1 MAARRHHPAGLNHGT
16 RSLRVSVAV
25 LSTRTFFQE
34 PGEYRGRFFVGV
46 VHEMGVDIE
55 GSGGVAVAKP
65 AGDGSHVHAGSQ
77 QAGGYV
83 MPEVMKAY
91 MGRAGALDQ
100 QPEGTGRGV
109 GPPRR

>member
-1 MAARRHHPAGLNHGT
+1 MAARRHHPSGLNLGT

-77 QAGGYV
+77 
-83 MPEVMKAY
+83 
-91 MGRAGALDQ
+91 
-100 QPEGTGRGV
+100 TGNKRCSKCV
-109 GPPRR
+109 E